1 MSPAQS
7 EQVVIH
13 QSGDAAEPRGVL
25 NLQLTLGEGVGQGPE
40 QTRGALSAISPR
52 TERQQWSGKKHPY
65 RKTITEKLSPLRG
78 IFKEPSERI
87 YVKKQICSR
96 HRSYPTWVAAM
107 ERVFP
112 PELLLALGRGWCLWL
127 VVTRSVT
134 KAPRWGQNLGEAANA
149 HWAQSCSS
157 CKSVFLS
164 QGGPGLRAQ
173 VGKGAGHDPGSH
185 FWVSHPSMLLKTIDP
200 LKRKCS

>member
-25 NLQLTLGEGVGQGPE
+25 NLQLTLGEGVGRGQIRPE
-40 QTRGALSAISPR
+40 GHYLPSPPGQRGS
-52 TERQQWSGKKHPY
+52 SGQEKKHPY
-65 RKTITEKLSPLRG
+65 RKTITEKLSSLRG

-87 YVKKQICSR
+87 YVKKQIRSR

-127 VVTRSVT
+127 VVTRSIT